1 MNDNTMPTVG
11 RIVRDAT
18 TACLIKKGKW
28 WNIEV
33 IDVRWFKNEKPT
45 NKGIRLNLDE
55 ARQLMKILRRELD
68 EESQ

>member
-1 MNDNTMPTVG
+1 MPTVG

-18 TACLIKKGKW
+18 TDCLIKKGKW

-33 IDVRWFKNEKPT
+33 IDVRWLKNDKPT

>member
-18 TACLIKKGKW
+18 TDCLIKKGKW

-33 IDVRWFKNEKPT
+33 IDIRWFKNDKPT